1 MWFIGVEVDKRRLHP
16 LLKKILDPPLQHH
29 WGLQPLLFS
38 TSDGDSVMS
47 HKNTHFCLNEW
58 NEEKKIKNKKEQES
72 IQISLNGSFFTTLTW
87 LYFSEYSF

>member
-1 MWFIGVEVDKRRLHP
+1 MVGNTSGVYNPYSFQLVM
-16 LLKKILDPPLQHH
+16 
-29 WGLQPLLFS
+29 
-38 TSDGDSVMS
+38 GDAVMS

-72 IQISLNGSFFTTLTW
+72 IQISLNDSFFTTLIW